1 MKTEQLYLNVALTL
15 DGVNE
20 PSGLLVDVT
29 VAEDGSY
36 TVNKM
41 VFLQEDLKTEEE
53 SWVVFPKE
61 HYKFRLEVLDAGI
74 KEEIVKAKTDPDYA
88 VESKVYK
95 MIIGNTTKEM
105 IFQGGHQ

>member
-1 MKTEQLYLNVALTL
+1 MKTEQLYLNVALTF
-15 DGVNE
+15 DEVKE
-20 PSGLLVDVT
+20 PSAMLVDVT

-41 VFLQEDLKTEEE
+41 VLLQEDLETEEE
-53 SWVVFPKE
+53 FWVVFPKE
-61 HYKFRLEVLDAGI
+61 HYKFRLEALDAGI

-95 MIIGNTTKEM
+95 MILNNTTKEM
-105 IFQGGHQ
+105 IFQNGH